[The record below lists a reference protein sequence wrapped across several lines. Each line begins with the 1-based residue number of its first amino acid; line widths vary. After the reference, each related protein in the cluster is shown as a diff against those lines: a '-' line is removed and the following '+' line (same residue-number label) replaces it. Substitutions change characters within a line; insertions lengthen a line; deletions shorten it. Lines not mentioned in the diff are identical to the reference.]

1 MFDSPE
7 GKLYVDGMAFF
18 KVETEQER
26 PKDQIWKHLKNVLRF
41 LKNGNATSRME
52 ALKRAAASK
61 R

>member
-7 GKLYVDGMAFF
+7 GKLHVDGVAFF
-18 KVETEQER
+18 KEKTEQER

-41 LKNGNATSRME
+41 LKNENATSRME